1 MSENINITL
10 HKDVSYLL
18 SRLESAGYEAYA
30 VGGFV
35 RDAILGR
42 DAGDCDITTSA
53 LPEVIK
59 SVFSDLR
66 TIDTGIKH
74 GTVTVLYCGTPY
86 EITTYRVDGEYADN
100 RHPDSVSFTSSLVED
115 LARRDFTVNAMAYS
129 DSRGPVD
136 AFGGREDLAARL
148 IRAVGEPER
157 RFSEDAL
164 RILRAL
170 RFASVLDFEIDAAT
184 RRAIFSE
191 AYRLAS
197 VSAERILVELRKLV
211 GGVGAYRII
220 REYESV
226 LLPLLRG
233 LTHIRLPEPEAF
245 SKMTPDERMIALFC
259 LSADDPAAAYSDT
272 MLALR
277 SNRRTERFG
286 TAVLLVMSLD
296 LSGDGLYE
304 AILDFGRDVVSSA
317 LSIGS
322 HLSRATDANDRFAA
336 LVDSGAPT
344 SIAELAVGGKDIIA
358 LGYSGADVGI
368 LLRRLA
374 IAAMSGKVHNTS
386 DELIEY
392 IKNAPL
398 A

>member
-1 MSENINITL
+1 MSENVNITL

-66 TIDTGIKH
+66 TVDTGIKH
-74 GTVTVLYCGTPY
+74 GTVTVLYGGTPY

-100 RHPDSVSFTSSLVED
+100 RHPDSVSFTSSIVED

-129 DSRGPVD
+129 DSRGLVD

-170 RFASVLDFEIDAAT
+170 RFASVLDFEIDADT
-184 RRAIFSE
+184 SRALFSE
-191 AYRLAS
+191 AYRLAG

-211 GGVGAYRII
+211 GGAGAYRII
-220 REYESV
+220 RGYESI

-233 LTHIRLPEPEAF
+233 VDKIALPEPDSF
-245 SKMTPDERMIALFC
+245 LNMTPDERMISLFC
-259 LSADDPAAAYSDT
+259 LSADNPAAAYSDT

-277 SNRRTERFG
+277 SDRRTERFG
-286 TAVLLVMSLD
+286 TAVLTVMSLD

-317 LSIGS
+317 LSVGS
-322 HLSRATDANDRFAA
+322 RLSRATDANDRFAE
-336 LVDSGAPT
+336 LTETGAPT
-344 SIAELAVGGKDIIA
+344 SITELAIGGKDIIS
-358 LGYSGADVGI
+358 LGYSGAEVGI

-374 IAAMSGKVHNTS
+374 IEAMAGRVNNTPDALTEHVKNTS
-386 DELIEY
+386 I
-392 IKNAPL
+392 A
-398 A
+398 

>member
-1 MSENINITL
+1 MSKNVNITL

-18 SRLESAGYEAYA
+18 SRLENAGFEAYA

-42 DAGDCDITTSA
+42 EAGDCDITTSA
-53 LPEVIK
+53 LPEEIK
-59 SVFSDLR
+59 TVFSDLR

-74 GTVTVLYCGTPY
+74 GTVTVLYGGTPY

-100 RHPDSVSFTSSLVED
+100 RHPDTVTFTASLRED

-129 DSRGPVD
+129 DSRGLVD
-136 AFGGREDLAARL
+136 AFCGREDLADRL

-170 RFASVLDFEIDAAT
+170 RFASVLDFEIDEAT
-184 RRAIFSE
+184 RIAIFSE
-191 AYRLAS
+191 SYRLAS
-197 VSAERILVELRKLV
+197 VSAERILVELRKLI

-220 REYESV
+220 REYERI

-233 LTHIRLPEPEAF
+233 ITEIRLPDPTAF
-245 SKMTPDERMIALFC
+245 SNMTSEERMIALFY
-259 LSADDPAAAYSDT
+259 LSAENPAVSFSDT

-277 SNRRTERFG
+277 TDRHTERFG
-286 TAVLLVMSLD
+286 TAVLSVMSSD
-296 LSGDGLYE
+296 LSGDRLCE
-304 AILDFGRDVVSSA
+304 ATLDFGREVVSSA
-317 LSIGS
+317 LTVLS
-322 HLSRATDANDRFAA
+322 HLSIESDAHDRFAE
-336 LVDSGAPT
+336 LIESGAPT
-344 SIAELAVGGKDIIA
+344 SIAELAIGGKELISI
-358 LGYSGADVGI
+358 GYSGTDIGI
-368 LLRRLA
+368 LLRKLT
-374 IAAMSGKVHNTS
+374 IAAMSGKVENTS
-386 DELIEY
+386 DSLIEY
-392 IKNAPL
+392 INKAPL

>member
-1 MSENINITL
+1 MSENVNITL

-42 DAGDCDITTSA
+42 EAGDCDITTSA

-66 TIDTGIKH
+66 TVDTGIKH
-74 GTVTVLYCGTPY
+74 GTVTVLYGGTPY

-100 RHPDSVSFTSSLVED
+100 RHPNTVSFTASLRED

-129 DSRGPVD
+129 DSRGLVD
-136 AFGGREDLAARL
+136 VFGGREDLASKL

-170 RFASVLDFEIDAAT
+170 RFASVLDFEIDEAT
-184 RRAIFSE
+184 KRAIFTES
-191 AYRLAS
+191 YRLAS

-226 LLPLLRG
+226 LIPLFRGIGKITLPDPVAFAEMSPEE
-233 LTHIRLPEPEAF
+233 RLIAIFYLSSENPSLAF
-245 SKMTPDERMIALFC
+245 
-259 LSADDPAAAYSDT
+259 SDT

-277 SNRRTERFG
+277 TDRRTERFG
-286 TAVLLVMSLD
+286 ASVLAVMSLD
-296 LSGDGLYE
+296 LFGDRLCE
-304 AILDFGRDVVSSA
+304 ATLDFGREVVSFA
-317 LSIGS
+317 LNLLAR
-322 HLSRATDANDRFAA
+322 LSVTTDAQVRFAEIIA
-336 LVDSGAPT
+336 SGAPT
-344 SIAELAVGGKDIIA
+344 SIAELVIGGKDLMS
-358 LGYSGADVGI
+358 LGYSGADIGI
-368 LLRRLA
+368 LLRKLA
-374 IAAMSGKVHNTS
+374 IVAMSGRVSNTPDS
-386 DELIEY
+386 LIEY
-392 IKNAPL
+392 IKKTPL